1 MRVWKPPLSRPVPIM
16 RMQDFASFEE
26 YVSALGHPDLRMV
39 ALERECASW
48 RMGYEDL
55 DGIGVRVARDGGP
68 CLFDATVSADGMG
81 LLLCPD
87 AAGKVTGNGATF
99 GRNSVM
105 VIPGRTHIQSASLD
119 AVSWFSFFVPFS
131 RLDWPRDGNGE
142 PRAVAA
148 GVIDVSPADHARL
161 SNTLRRIAA
170 AAQAGAFEGNPQGR
184 SDASGLLVRIARD
197 VVFGRP
203 VVRNAEAFPGRHRM
217 PRERIIERTRQ
228 LIESRAGAPVH
239 LQEMA
244 AAAGVSERTLHNAFR
259 EQFGLSPQRFH
270 RAWVLNAARRE
281 LHRPGPD
288 SRRVT
293 DVLARLGVWEWGRF
307 SRDYQRLFGELPSQ
321 TLRRAGAGG

>member
-1 MRVWKPPLSRPVPIM
+1 M

-26 YVSALGHPDLRMV
+26 YVSALGHSDLRMV
-39 ALERECASW
+39 ALERERASW

-68 CLFDATVSADGMG
+68 CLIDAAISADGIG

-87 AAGKVTGNGATF
+87 AAGKVTGNGTTF

-105 VIPGRTHIQSASLD
+105 VIPGHTHIQSTSLD
-119 AVSWFSFFVPFS
+119 AVSWLSLFVPFD
-131 RLDWPRDGNGE
+131 RLHWPRDRNGD

-148 GVIDVSPADHARL
+148 GVVDVSPGDYARL
-161 SNTLRRIAA
+161 RDTLGRIAS
-170 AAQAGAFEGNPQGR
+170 AAQAGAFEGNPGGR
-184 SDASGLLVRIARD
+184 SEASERLVRLAHD
-197 VVFGRP
+197 LVFGLP
-203 VVRNAEAFPGRHRM
+203 KTAGAEPFAGRHRM

-244 AAAGVSERTLHNAFR
+244 TAAGVSERTLHNAFR
-259 EQFGLSPQRFH
+259 EQLGLSPQRFH

-321 TLRRAGAGG
+321 TLRRAGTDR